1 MKTHIKISFLFILLI
16 SGGLKVFSQ
25 QQQPAAS
32 LPIDADSK
40 KIMYRGVVDQQGTMP
55 YLYNKAIEW
64 FGFYYVN
71 AQSVYTVQDKENGK
85 IEGIGRMKIFYMDEK
100 NNVRVDGGLIM
111 YQIKLELRENKYRYT
126 LTDFNL
132 KAASKFPIE
141 KWLNKSDPAYN
152 SKWDSYL
159 YQIDTTMQRLVVTL
173 KEKMKPTVVKKD
185 EW

>member
-1 MKTHIKISFLFILLI
+1 MKNRLNIFFLMLLLVC
-16 SGGLKVFSQ
+16 GNLKVFAQ
-25 QQQPAAS
+25 QAAAN
-32 LPIDADSK
+32 LPIDQDSK
-40 KIMYRGVVDQQGTMP
+40 KIMYRGVIDQEGTKA

-71 AQSVYTVQDKENGK
+71 AQAVYSVQDKENGK
-85 IEGIGRMKIFYMDEK
+85 IEGPGRMKIFYNDEK
-100 NNVRVDGGLIM
+100 DGVRRDGGLIL
-111 YQIKLELRENKYRYT
+111 YQIKFELRDNKYRFT

-132 KAASKFPIE
+132 KSASKFPIE

-152 SKWDSYL
+152 AKWDSYL
-159 YQIDTTMQRLVVTL
+159 YQIDTTMQRLVTTI